1 MSDNNEQE
9 HNSELKIIG
18 KIEVKI
24 KPKNYEQFEERL
36 AQVSYVHK
44 ILDKFIK
51 DLNDEFVPKL
61 DGVLDNNNKSINQLN
76 NALAEEKSRL
86 DELIV
91 KVDENYEG
99 LVKDLKQL
107 QEDLENLRDEIPD
120 IGEAPPRITGEENG
134 LF

>member
-1 MSDNNEQE
+1 MFLLDD
-9 HNSELKIIG
+9 IIA
-18 KIEVKI
+18 
-24 KPKNYEQFEERL
+24 FFHCCL
-36 AQVSYVHK
+36 
-44 ILDKFIK
+44 L
-51 DLNDEFVPKL
+51 VPCVV
-61 DGVLDNNNKSINQLN
+61 GIGIS

-120 IGEAPPRITGEENG
+120 IGEAPPRITGEENELFFPAQHRHFPKSG
-134 LF
+134 LLSPQYLH

>member
-1 MSDNNEQE
+1 MG
-9 HNSELKIIG
+9 IG
-18 KIEVKI
+18 I
-24 KPKNYEQFEERL
+24 
-36 AQVSYVHK
+36 S
-44 ILDKFIK
+44 
-51 DLNDEFVPKL
+51 
-61 DGVLDNNNKSINQLN
+61 

-120 IGEAPPRITGEENG
+120 IGETLPRITGEENG
-134 LF
+134 LFFSCAAQAFSQK

>member
-1 MSDNNEQE
+1 MG
-9 HNSELKIIG
+9 IG
-18 KIEVKI
+18 I
-24 KPKNYEQFEERL
+24 
-36 AQVSYVHK
+36 S
-44 ILDKFIK
+44 
-51 DLNDEFVPKL
+51 
-61 DGVLDNNNKSINQLN
+61 

-120 IGEAPPRITGEENG
+120 TGETLPRITGEENE